1 MAIPEGS
8 AIGMIAQNIGLSL
21 QQIAVL
27 GEAVAFVVGVFT
39 AMASLPMFLHQG
51 QGNVPTRLPKAL
63 MTLVI
68 GIVFVFLPELFGT
81 GAQTI
86 WGGEAT
92 QTSVDP
98 WSK

>member
-1 MAIPEGS
+1 MTIPEGS
-8 AIGMIAQNIGLSL
+8 TLGAIAQNIGLSI
-21 QQIAVL
+21 QQLAVL

-63 MTLVI
+63 MTLFV

-86 WGGEAT
+86 WGGETSQA
-92 QTSVDP
+92 SVDP